1 MQNEQNDDH
10 YFDTI
15 ELENRVQ
22 FTGQAKLRNLLWEFI
37 PYLTRENKGCD
48 ILHETYFA
56 NLNYKHN
63 RKIATV
69 HDLIPIDYPKWFN
82 FRLSSMVNRNFK
94 RQANTCSEIVFS
106 SHFTKSRAIKH
117 GFSETPA

>member
-37 PYLTRENKGCD
+37 PYLTREKIRVVIYCMKL
-48 ILHETYFA
+48 IL
-56 NLNYKHN
+56 
-63 RKIATV
+63 
-69 HDLIPIDYPKWFN
+69 LI
-82 FRLSSMVNRNFK
+82 
-94 RQANTCSEIVFS
+94 
-106 SHFTKSRAIKH
+106 
-117 GFSETPA
+117 